1 MDYKSLYQQSLKE
14 NEGLCDKIK
23 ALKKENVELN
33 KIEKVSNVKSDLINE
48 LFSKMVHTADIN
60 DGISISNKYGDK
72 YGDKYLKGWNKIYE
86 DIIKDTID
94 IINEYELYNNNVYL
108 YFNNCSDIEFCVY
121 YSSDEE

>member
-72 YGDKYLKGWNKIYE
+72 YLKGWNKIYE